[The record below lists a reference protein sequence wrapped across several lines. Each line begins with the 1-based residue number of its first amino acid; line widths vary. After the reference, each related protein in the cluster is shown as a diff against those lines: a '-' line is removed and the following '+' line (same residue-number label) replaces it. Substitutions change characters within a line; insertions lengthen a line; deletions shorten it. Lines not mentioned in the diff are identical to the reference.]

1 MDTQLL
7 HLLHLND
14 RQVKDPHS
22 SRIHLNAGSGS
33 AVVRRS
39 DSSCEV
45 VVVLLKEVR
54 TGFIYDDRS
63 GFRA

>member
-1 MDTQLL
+1 
-7 HLLHLND
+7 LND
-14 RQVKDPHS
+14 RQVKVPHS
-22 SRIHLNAGSGS
+22 SRIHLNARSGS

-39 DSSCEV
+39 DSSCEEV
-45 VVVLLKEVR
+45 DFLLKEVR